1 MWYFLFNFHG
11 RINRAK
17 AWLFFTLLAIAEG
30 VLAAIGRVMIWIG
43 DALDT
48 SQALALTD
56 DIVMVLVYVV
66 GAAINVAAVS
76 LAVRREHDRGKSGW
90 WILGYGCAALVCAVA
105 SNTLANNAYA
115 NGEGPSDA
123 GMVLMVAALAIIVWF
138 LVELLVL
145 AGANG
150 SNRFGPDPLAN

>member
-1 MWYFLFNFHG
+1 MWRYLFSFQG

-17 AWLFFTLLAIAEG
+17 AWLFFTLLLIAEG
-30 VLAAIGRVMIWIG
+30 VLAAIGRVAIWIG

-66 GAAINVAAVS
+66 GAAINVALIAV
-76 LAVRREHDRGKSGW
+76 AVRRMHDRGKSGW
-90 WILGYGCAALVCAVA
+90 WVLGYSCASLVCAVA

-115 NGEGPSDA
+115 NEQGPSDP
-123 GMVLMVAALAIIVWF
+123 GMLLMVGALAVFVWF
-138 LVELLVL
+138 FVELLVL
-145 AGANG
+145 PGTEGPNP
-150 SNRFGPDPLAN
+150 FGPDPLAQ